1 MTLEDLHE
9 LAEKEQT
16 RQAQFEHRIMYC
28 SSAGCVSSG
37 CDAVKVEMKKAIE
50 ELGLSK
56 KCELVGTGC
65 LGLCGEGP
73 LVFVHSDPTLYQHVD
88 AAVARRIVEEHI
100 GQGKKVKEN
109 EIDLNDSFFAS
120 QKKIVLENMG
130 KINAESIEEY
140 IAAGGYEALAKSLTE
155 LSPEEVI
162 GEIRKA
168 GLRGRGGAGYPT
180 GLKWDIVRKGVA
192 DQKYVICNAD
202 EGDPGA
208 FMDRS
213 VLEGDPHRVLEG
225 MAIAGYAVGA
235 SQGFVYVRA
244 EYPLAIERLK
254 TAIKQAERV
263 GLLGNRIF
271 ESQFNFR
278 IDIRI
283 GAGAFVCGEETA
295 LMRSV
300 MGRRGRPKV
309 RPPYPSEKGLW
320 DKPTLIN
327 NVETY
332 ANVAPILRNGSG
344 WFAAIGTQKSPGT
357 KVFALAGKINRTGL
371 VEVPMGIPLRK
382 IIFDIGGGTPEGT
395 EFKAAQT
402 GGPSGGCI
410 PKEHLDLPVDY
421 ESLQTVGSIM
431 GSGGMI
437 IMDNH
442 SDMVDVAKYFMDF
455 CMDESCGKCIPCRVG
470 TKHIYMLLDKIVTLN
485 ATEEDF
491 ELLKELC
498 MMVKETSLCGLGQSA
513 PNPVLSTIRFFK
525 DEYTSKLKVA
535 TEFNAHG
542 IDQSPTV
549 VAKEA

>member
-1 MTLEDLHE
+1 MTIDELRE
-9 LAEKEQT
+9 LAENERT
-16 RQAQFEHRIMYC
+16 RQKQYISRILYC
-28 SSAGCVSSG
+28 SSAGCLSG
-37 CDAVKVEMKKAIE
+37 GSDSVKAEFKKAIE
-50 ELGLSK
+50 EKGLGK
-56 KCELVGTGC
+56 TCELVGTGC

-73 LVFVHSDPTLYQHVD
+73 LVLVQSTDMTLYQHVD
-88 AAVARRIVEEHI
+88 AKTARRIVEEHI
-100 GQGKKVKEN
+100 VSGKKVE
-109 EIDLNDSFFAS
+109 ECQIDVNGPFFSS

-140 IAAGGYEALAKSLTE
+140 IAAGGYEALAKAVTE
-155 LSPEEVI
+155 MKPEELI

-180 GLKWDIVRKGVA
+180 GLKWDIVRKSVSE
-192 DQKYVICNAD
+192 QKYVVCNAD

-225 MAIAGYAVGA
+225 MAMAGYAVGA
-235 SQGFVYVRA
+235 NQGYVYVRA
-244 EYPLAIERLK
+244 EYPLAIDRLK
-254 TAIKQAERV
+254 LAIKHAEKL

-271 ESQFNFR
+271 ESQFSFH

-295 LMRSV
+295 LLRSV
-300 MGRRGRPKV
+300 MGRRGRPKP

-320 DKPTLIN
+320 DKPTVIN

-332 ANVAPILRNGSG
+332 ANIAPIVRNGSA

-357 KVFALAGKINRTGL
+357 KFFALAGKINRTGL
-371 VEVPMGIPLRK
+371 IEVPMGIPLRK
-382 IIFDIGGGTPEGT
+382 VIFDIGGGTPEGS

-410 PKEHLDLPVDY
+410 PKEHLDIPVDY

-437 IMDNH
+437 VMDST
-442 SDMVDVAKYFMDF
+442 SDMVDVAKFFMEF

-470 TKHIYMLLDKIVTLN
+470 TKHIYMMLDKVIRN
-485 ATEEDF
+485 EATEEDF
-491 ELLKELC
+491 ALLQELC
-498 MMVKETSLCGLGQSA
+498 VMVTETSLCGLGQSA
-513 PNPVLSTIRFFK
+513 PNPVLSTIRFFR
-525 DEYTSKLKVA
+525 DEYTVKLKRA
-535 TEFNAHG
+535 TEFVPDEGNGA
-542 IDQSPTV
+542 Q
-549 VAKEA
+549 

>member
-1 MTLEDLHE
+1 MTIDELRE
-9 LAEKEQT
+9 LAENERT
-16 RQAQFEHRIMYC
+16 RQKQYISRILYC
-28 SSAGCVSSG
+28 SSAGCLSG
-37 CDAVKVEMKKAIE
+37 GSDSVKAEFKKAIE
-50 ELGLSK
+50 EKGLGK
-56 KCELVGTGC
+56 TCELVGTGC

-73 LVFVHSDPTLYQHVD
+73 LVLVQSADMTLYQHVD
-88 AAVARRIVEEHI
+88 AKTARRIVEEHI
-100 GQGKKVKEN
+100 VSGKKVE
-109 EIDLNDSFFAS
+109 ECQIDVNGPFFSS

-140 IAAGGYEALAKSLTE
+140 IAAGGYEALAKAVTE
-155 LSPEEVI
+155 MKHKEVI
-162 GEIRKA
+162 GEIRTA

-180 GLKWDIVRKGVA
+180 ALKLDIVRKSVSE
-192 DQKYVICNAD
+192 QKYVVCNAD

-225 MAIAGYAVGA
+225 MAMAGYAVGA
-235 SQGFVYVRA
+235 NQGYVYVRA
-244 EYPLAIERLK
+244 EYPLAIDRLK
-254 TAIKQAERV
+254 LAIKHAEKL

-271 ESQFNFR
+271 ESQFSFH

-295 LMRSV
+295 LLRSV
-300 MGRRGRPKV
+300 MGRRGRPKP

-320 DKPTLIN
+320 DKPTVIN

-332 ANVAPILRNGSG
+332 ANIAPIVRNGSA

-371 VEVPMGIPLRK
+371 IEVPMGIPLRK
-382 IIFDIGGGTPEGT
+382 VIFDIGGGTPEGS

-410 PKEHLDLPVDY
+410 PKEHLDIPVDY

-437 IMDNH
+437 VMDST
-442 SDMVDVAKYFMDF
+442 SDMVDVAKFFMEF

-470 TKHIYMLLDKIVTLN
+470 TKHIYMMLDKVIRN
-485 ATEEDF
+485 EATEEDF
-491 ELLKELC
+491 ALLQELC
-498 MMVKETSLCGLGQSA
+498 VMVKETSLCGLGQSA

-525 DEYTSKLKVA
+525 DEYTVKLKRA
-535 TEFNAHG
+535 TEFVPDEGNGA
-542 IDQSPTV
+542 Q
-549 VAKEA
+549 